1 MASGRLFVSLSHP
14 SSPPRT
20 TQYGVTCNAGTCAGT
35 LTRAEAEKVLAIDIA
50 DFTSCVQT
58 RVKVGVTQNQFDALV
73 SFSFNVGC
81 GAFAASTLLSKL
93 NAGTLTN
100 REAQFQLSRWH
111 SSCTEGL
118 KRRRFT
124 ESLLYASCASVF
136 DCSSSECSL
145 SQGYTK
151 CANNC
156 QYCQACAGECSG
168 STTSVAANSTTGTG
182 TGGGTTTGGTGA
194 VVSHATHHALGVIA
208 AGAAF
213 ALSAAFALVAVTP
226 W

>member
-1 MASGRLFVSLSHP
+1 MASGRLFVSLSPP

-182 TGGGTTTGGTGA
+182 TGGGSTTGGTGA
-194 VVSHATHHALGVIA
+194 VVAHATHHALGVIA
-208 AGAAF
+208 AGATF
-213 ALSAAFALVAVTP
+213 ALSAAFAFVAVTP